1 MTRSDLHPHSHGPS
15 HGPRIESS
23 AIVWNTVMPALGV
36 ALILGA
42 SILPTLALAALAA
55 LAVHAVIALP
65 TRPAHR
71 RRPTPG
77 RRRVTHGH

>member
-1 MTRSDLHPHSHGPS
+1 M
-15 HGPRIESS
+15 SS

-36 ALILGA
+36 ALIVGA
-42 SILPTLALAALAA
+42 SILPTLAVAALAA
-55 LAVHAVIALP
+55 LAMHAVIALP
-65 TRPAHR
+65 TRPAQQ